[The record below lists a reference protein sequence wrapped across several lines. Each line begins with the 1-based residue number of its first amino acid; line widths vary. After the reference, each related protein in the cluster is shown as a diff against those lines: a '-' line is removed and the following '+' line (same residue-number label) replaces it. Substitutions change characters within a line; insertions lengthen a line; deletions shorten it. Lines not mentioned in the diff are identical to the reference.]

1 MSAEKSKP
9 RALVIGGSLGGLMAG
24 IESLH
29 AGCDVEIFERSPRA
43 LDDRGAG
50 IVMQSETLHM
60 LTHRCGLAED
70 ETGVRLRQRQYLGH
84 DDGKGRIRFLSGHRD
99 RRTTSASRIVQSD
112 RKPPLRPSK
121 NIRVTRSLLPLTS
134 P

>member
-50 IVMQSETLHM
+50 IVM
-60 LTHRCGLAED
+60 
-70 ETGVRLRQRQYLGH
+70 
-84 DDGKGRIRFLSGHRD
+84 
-99 RRTTSASRIVQSD
+99 
-112 RKPPLRPSK
+112 
-121 NIRVTRSLLPLTS
+121 
-134 P
+134 